1 MEVLMR
7 EAFLHTDFD
16 GFGSIS
22 GSDDDSGNGYRYGN
36 GYGSGSGFADGDG
49 FGCGSGYGYGDGYGS
64 GRFLGSGYGNG
75 YGSGSGFGGG
85 SGDGEGDGYGSG
97 NNDGGGYCYGYSS
110 GDSSGLKSINGNP
123 VEYIDELPTILTRVV
138 GNVAKG
144 FIVSNDLSLA
154 LTYICKQGNTF
165 AHGETLHKARDALLE
180 KLFDDMPTEE
190 RIEAFCAEFK
200 PGVKRS
206 AMDFFSWHHRL
217 TGSCEQGRREFARE
231 HDVDIDRDEL
241 TPEEFFALT
250 RYAYGGSIIR
260 QTEEAFASSNGEI
273 AEVEE

>member
-1 MEVLMR
+1 MEVLTR
-7 EAFLHTDFD
+7 EEFLHTDFD
-16 GFGSIS
+16 GYGDGSGYGS
-22 GSDDDSGNGYRYGN
+22 GDGSGYGSGDGYGDGSGEGYGY
-36 GYGSGSGFADGDG
+36 GYGSGSGSGY
-49 FGCGSGYGYGDGYGS
+49 GSGEGYGYGYGS
-64 GRFLGSGYGNG
+64 GEGYG
-75 YGSGSGFGGG
+75 YGSGSG
-85 SGDGEGDGYGSG
+85 DGYG
-97 NNDGGGYCYGYSS
+97 YGYR
-110 GDSSGLKSINGNP
+110 LKSINGQP
-123 VEYIDELPTILTRVV
+123 VDYIDGVPTILTRIV

-144 FIVSNDLSLA
+144 FIVRNDLSLA
-154 LTYICKQGNTF
+154 PTYICKQGNMF